1 MSSTKLFTTNKLIL
15 TGMFT
20 AIISVMSQIIIP
32 IQPIPFS
39 LSLMAIF
46 LTGILLEPK
55 YAFFATLAYIL
66 LGAFGLPVFAG
77 LKGGIHILSGMTG
90 GFIMA
95 YPIMALVTSL
105 FYRLS
110 RRVKF
115 TSYNDKDKSISL
127 NNKAKLISFDNKDKS
142 IPLNDKDK
150 SISLND
156 KDKSTLSIER
166 RNLSNSHKIKIAQ
179 LSITVLGMLISLFLC
194 YLIGTLWFSYVSGS
208 SIAYSLAVCV
218 YPFIVFDL
226 IKIAL
231 ALTLG
236 TVLVTELRL

>member
-127 NNKAKLISFDNKDKS
+127 N
-142 IPLNDKDK
+142 
-150 SISLND
+150 D